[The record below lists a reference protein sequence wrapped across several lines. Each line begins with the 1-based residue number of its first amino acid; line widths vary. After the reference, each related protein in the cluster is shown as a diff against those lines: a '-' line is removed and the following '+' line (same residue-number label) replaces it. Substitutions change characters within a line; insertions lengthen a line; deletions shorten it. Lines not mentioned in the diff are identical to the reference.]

1 MVDLKQGATFISD
14 DLLILLLDI
23 LNLPDTDCNWFSWL
37 AAFDVVQSLH
47 SSLAL
52 METMMVRMNVMM
64 MVFMA
69 MVKIMVVVKMM
80 GVDLDEGSKS
90 IDGVS
95 RNCNNLSRLHNL
107 SRQLEEPKI

>member
-1 MVDLKQGATFISD
+1 MIDLKQGATFISD
-14 DLLILLLDI
+14 DRLILLLDI
-23 LNLPDTDCNWFSWL
+23 LNLPNTDCNWFSWL
-37 AAFDVVQSLH
+37 AAFDVVQTLH

-52 METMMVRMNVMM
+52 MVRMNVMM

>member
-1 MVDLKQGATFISD
+1 MIDLKEGATFISD

-23 LNLPDTDCNWFSWL
+23 LDLPNTDCNWFSWL

-64 MVFMA
+64 MVF
-69 MVKIMVVVKMM
+69 VVMVVVKMM

>member
-64 MVFMA
+64 I
-69 MVKIMVVVKMM
+69 KIMVVVKMM